1 MARESKAKEHF
12 GIQKLK
18 ELVDDILIVPE
29 LIKSSK
35 GNRYYIFRPNGQEVA
50 IEIKNDILD
59 TQFPLNQIE
68 REFIYR
74 NIQRFK
80 TNNPELLKIKP
91 NE

>member
-1 MARESKAKEHF
+1 M
-12 GIQKLK
+12 ICLQKLK
-18 ELVDDILIVPE
+18 ELVGDVLIVPE

-59 TQFPLNQIE
+59 PQFPLNQIE

-74 NIQRFK
+74 NVQRFK
-80 TNNPELLKIKP
+80 TNNPDLLKIKIDD
-91 NE
+91 

>member
-1 MARESKAKEHF
+1 MDDV
-12 GIQKLK
+12 
-18 ELVDDILIVPE
+18 LVVPE

-50 IEIKNDILD
+50 IEIKNNILD
-59 TQFPLNQIE
+59 PQFPLTQIE

-80 TNNPELLKIKP
+80 TNNPELLKIKT
-91 NE
+91 NG

>member
-1 MARESKAKEHF
+1 MARESKVKEHF

-18 ELVDDILIVPE
+18 KIVDDILIVPE

-59 TQFPLNQIE
+59 PQFPLNQIE